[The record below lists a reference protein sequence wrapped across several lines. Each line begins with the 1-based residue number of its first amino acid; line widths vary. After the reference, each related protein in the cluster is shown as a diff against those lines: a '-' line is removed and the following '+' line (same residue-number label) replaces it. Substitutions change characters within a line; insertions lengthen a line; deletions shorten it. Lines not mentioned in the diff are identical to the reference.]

1 MISNISGTGSAQM
14 SMRMQPLNQPMTDE
28 QKTAASEILAK
39 YDSAN
44 MTEADHES
52 LRAEFEETGITP
64 SQELGKIMEEE
75 GFDAPQGLRGP
86 QGADGEGKPEQLDFI
101 AELIEKFE
109 SGEVSE
115 DEIKSFLQTLQETN
129 GETGGVIMDEYI

>member
-1 MISNISGTGSAQM
+1 MISNISSTASTQM

-28 QKTAASEILAK
+28 QKTAASEILEK

-52 LRAEFEETGITP
+52 LRAELEEAGISP
-64 SQELGKIMEEE
+64 SKELGKMMEDE
-75 GFDAPQGLRGP
+75 GFEIPKGPRGP
-86 QGADGEGKPEQLDFI
+86 KGADGEGKLEQSDFI
-101 AELIEKFE
+101 TELIEKLE

-115 DEIKSFLQTLQETN
+115 DEIKSFLQTIQDSQ

>member
-1 MISNISGTGSAQM
+1 MISNISSTAATQM

-39 YDSAN
+39 YDSTN

-52 LRAEFEETGITP
+52 LRTELEEAGITP
-64 SQELGKIMEEE
+64 SKELGKMMEEE
-75 GFDAPQGLRGP
+75 GFEIPKGPRGP
-86 QGADGEGKPEQLDFI
+86 KGADGEGKPEQPDFI
-101 AELIEKFE
+101 TELIEKLE

-115 DEIKSFLQTLQETN
+115 DEIKSFLQTLQETK
-129 GETGGVIMDEYI
+129 GETGGAIMDEYV